1 MATNTNYTTKTAALK
16 ATKAD
21 MRQVAVSKKLTSKEV
36 WIDDAEGI
44 STNVLD
50 LIDGAETA
58 ATNAANA
65 ALEAAQTTLEGKI
78 TDASDAAQNALDA
91 AVEQIA
97 KDIQTAA
104 DNAAIQVG
112 RDADKNWA
120 VDDTAIEMVK
130 KISFLGDYVN
140 VVEGANGEVKL
151 YIGENKSL
159 PEANKT
165 AISGVPTTNATV
177 VVYEDDTDDFA
188 LPTAADGST
197 TATWVVK
204 DGSNFGTKTLT
215 AKSVNDTETFTL
227 DSADCIWV
235 RATYEGEASAWG
247 KVALTKNRGTY
258 NNGGSNPTASSVSKV
273 AFAADTEA
281 GEIALPTGITMN
293 VGNYVLTAENDAKNG
308 KVPGR
313 CETAFDITID
323 FDAIATKDG
332 GTVKIDWAIGS
343 SEPTAPNS
351 FSIFLSEHKDVAM
364 ASGLTAEIVGTPT
377 LTSAVSGLQYVT
389 SGTTVK
395 VSTGNITNSQYKTAA
410 SKKRLNITAA
420 GKSVDYNNSD
430 LTLVS
435 GTITKSDAV
444 YKATDK
450 EITLSTTGT
459 GTAEVKATPYGY
471 AAGTAQTTT
480 IANFWGSVPTS
491 TATKENFGVETT
503 YRMLTPT
510 SAAGSYPNTE
520 DVTTHSVDVNG
531 TTCCSAVCQYGKL
544 YHPSS
549 TSLEADANGK
559 TYTTDLPACFIRTF
573 TGDKKPNTFKIVGD
587 NLIQSGKVQ
596 VWWKDGGN
604 WYDLSTAVAG
614 SVAHP
619 DSKTITK
626 TILTADGETSRTDM
640 LIAIVVQPGAK
651 YIGPITATFA

>member
-1 MATNTNYTTKTAALK
+1 
-16 ATKAD
+16 
-21 MRQVAVSKKLTSKEV
+21 
-36 WIDDAEGI
+36 
-44 STNVLD
+44 
-50 LIDGAETA
+50 
-58 ATNAANA
+58 
-65 ALEAAQTTLEGKI
+65 
-78 TDASDAAQNALDA
+78 
-91 AVEQIA
+91 
-97 KDIQTAA
+97 
-104 DNAAIQVG
+104 
-112 RDADKNWA
+112 
-120 VDDTAIEMVK
+120 MVK

-140 VVEGANGEVKL
+140 VVEGVDGEVKL

-177 VVYEDDTDDFA
+177 VVYEDDTDNFA

-197 TATWVVK
+197 TSAWVVK

-227 DSADCIWV
+227 DSSDNIWV
-235 RATYEGEASAWG
+235 RATYEGTATDWG
-247 KVALTKNRGTY
+247 KVSLTKNRGTY
-258 NNGGSNPTASSVSKV
+258 NNGGSNPLSSSVSKV
-273 AFAADTEA
+273 SFTADTEA
-281 GEIALPTGITMN
+281 GEQSLPTGITMN

-323 FDAIATKDG
+323 FDSIATKDG
-332 GTVKIDWAIGS
+332 GTVKIEWAIGA
-343 SEPTAPNS
+343 SEPTNANS
-351 FSIFLSEHKDVAM
+351 FSLFLSEYKDVAM
-364 ASGLTAEIVGTPT
+364 ASGLSAAIVGDAT
-377 LTSAVSGLQYVT
+377 LTSAVSGLKYVT
-389 SGTTVK
+389 SGTKVN
-395 VSTGNITNSQYKTAA
+395 VSTGDITNSQYKTAA
-410 SKKRLNITAA
+410 SKKRLNITAG

-491 TATKENFGVETT
+491 TNTKENFGVETT

-544 YHPSS
+544 YHPASAAADAEGTTYS
-549 TSLEADANGK
+549 TS
-559 TYTTDLPACFIRTF
+559 LPACFIRTF
-573 TGDKKPNTFKIVGD
+573 TGSSKPGTFKIVGD

-596 VWWKDGGN
+596 VWWKDGNN
-604 WYDLSTAVAG
+604 WYDLSTAVSG
-614 SVAHP
+614 SVAH
-619 DSKTITK
+619 SGSNTITK
-626 TILTADGETSRTDM
+626 TIKTADGETSRTDM

>member
-36 WIDDAEGI
+36 WVEDRDKEMKSVLDIIDDAK
-44 STNVLD
+44 
-50 LIDGAETA
+50 
-58 ATNAANA
+58 NA
-65 ALEAAQTTLEGKI
+65 
-78 TDASDAAQNALDA
+78 
-91 AVEQIA
+91 
-97 KDIQTAA
+97 
-104 DNAAIQVG
+104 AAIQVG
-112 RDADKNWA
+112 RDADKNWS
-120 VDDTAIEMVK
+120 VDETAIEAVK

-159 PEANKT
+159 PEANKSSIT
-165 AISGVPTTNATV
+165 GVPTTNATV
-177 VVYEDDTDDFA
+177 VVYEDATDNFA

-197 TATWVVK
+197 TSAWVVK
-204 DGSNFGTKTLT
+204 DGSNFGKKTLT
-215 AKSVNDTETFTL
+215 AKSVKNTDTFTL
-227 DSADCIWV
+227 DSSDCIWV
-235 RATYEGEASAWG
+235 RATYEGTATSWG
-247 KVALTKNRGTY
+247 KVSLKKNRGTY

-273 AFAADTEA
+273 SFSADKSDDYKEQD
-281 GEIALPTGITMN
+281 LPSGITMT

-313 CETAFDITID
+313 CETAFDITVD
-323 FDAIATKDG
+323 FDTIATKDG
-332 GTVKIDWAIGS
+332 GTVKIEWAIS
-343 SEPTAPNS
+343 ASEPTATNS
-351 FSIFLSEHKDVAM
+351 FSLFLSEYKDVTM
-364 ASGLTAEIVGTPT
+364 ASGLSAAIVGDAT
-377 LTSAVSGLQYVT
+377 LTSAVSGLKYVT
-389 SGTTVK
+389 SGTKVK

-410 SKKRLNITAA
+410 SKKRLNITAG

-450 EITLSTTGT
+450 EIILSTTGT

-471 AAGTAQTTT
+471 AGGSAQTTT

-491 TATKENFGVETT
+491 TALKENFGVETT

-544 YHPSS
+544 YHPASAA
-549 TSLEADANGK
+549 ADAEG
-559 TYTTDLPACFIRTF
+559 TSYSTTKPACFIRTF
-573 TGDKKPNTFKIVGD
+573 TGSKPNTFKLEGI

-604 WYDLSTAVAG
+604 WYDLSTPVTG
-614 SVAHP
+614 SVAHTNAG
-619 DSKTITK
+619 DGKSDTITK
-626 TILTADGETSRTDM
+626 TILTADGETSRPDM
-640 LIAIVVQPGAK
+640 LIAIVVQPGAS

>member
-1 MATNTNYTTKTAALK
+1 MATNTNYTTKTAALR

-21 MRQVAVSKKLTSKEV
+21 MRQVQVSKKLTSKEV
-36 WIDDAEGI
+36 WVDDAEGV
-44 STNVLD
+44 SKNVLS
-50 LIDGAETA
+50 LIGDAEASAKTA
-58 ATNAANA
+58 AS
-65 ALEAAQTTLEGKI
+65 E
-78 TDASDAAQNALDA
+78 ALDA

-112 RDADKNWA
+112 RDADKNWS
-120 VDDTAIEMVK
+120 VDETAIEMVK

-177 VVYEDDTDDFA
+177 VVYEDDTDNFA

-197 TATWVVK
+197 TAAWVVK

-258 NNGGSNPTASSVSKV
+258 NNGGSTPTASSVSKV

-281 GEIALPTGITMN
+281 GEVALPNGITMN

-313 CETAFDITID
+313 CETAFDIVVD

-351 FSIFLSEHKDVAM
+351 FSIFLSEYKDVAM
-364 ASGLTAEIVGTPT
+364 ATGLTAEIVGTPT

-544 YHPSS
+544 YHPASAA
-549 TSLEADANGK
+549 ADANGK
-559 TYTTDLPACFIRTF
+559 TYATDLPACFIRTF
-573 TGDKKPNTFKIVGD
+573 TGSSKPNTFKIVGD

-614 SVAHP
+614 SVAH
-619 DSKTITK
+619 SGSNTITK

>member
-1 MATNTNYTTKTAALK
+1 MATNYTTKTASLR
-16 ATKAD
+16 ATKANVSTAD
-21 MRQVAVSKKLTSKEV
+21 IRKVQVSKEITIGGSEGTKVSSEEVKTKKL
-36 WIDDAEGI
+36 DAEEVFVKHEGK
-44 STNVLD
+44 SENVVD
-50 LIDGAETA
+50 LIK
-58 ATNAANA
+58 N
-65 ALEAAQTTLEGKI
+65 
-78 TDASDAAQNALDA
+78 
-91 AVEQIA
+91 
-97 KDIQTAA
+97 AA
-104 DNAAIQVG
+104 DNAAISVG
-112 RDADKNWA
+112 RDADKNWS

-140 VVEGANGEVKL
+140 VVEGENGEVKL

-159 PEANKT
+159 PEANKA

-177 VVYEDDTDDFA
+177 VVYEDATDNFA
-188 LPTAADGST
+188 LPTAANGST
-197 TATWVVK
+197 TSAWVVK

-227 DSADCIWV
+227 DSSDCIWV
-235 RATYEGEASAWG
+235 RATYEGTATSWG
-247 KVALTKNRGTY
+247 KVSLKKNRGTY

-273 AFAADTEA
+273 AFSADTEA
-281 GEIALPTGITMN
+281 GEVALPSGITMT

-332 GTVKIDWAIGS
+332 GTVKIDWAIGA

-351 FSIFLSEHKDVAM
+351 FSLFLSEYKDVAM
-364 ASGLTAEIVGTPT
+364 ASGLTASIVGTPT
-377 LTSAVSGLQYVT
+377 LTSAVSGLKYVT
-389 SGTTVK
+389 SGTKVK

-410 SKKRLNITAA
+410 SKNRLNITAG

-471 AAGTAQTTT
+471 AAGSAQTTT

-510 SAAGSYPNTE
+510 SAAGSYPNAE
-520 DVTTHSVDVNG
+520 DVTTHDVDVNG
-531 TTCCSAVCQYGKL
+531 TSCVSAVCQYGKL
-544 YHPSS
+544 YHPASAA
-549 TSLEADANGK
+549 ADAEG
-559 TYTTDLPACFIRTF
+559 TFYTTTKPACFIRTF
-573 TGDKKPNTFKIVGD
+573 TGDKEPNTFTLSGI

-596 VWWKDGGN
+596 VWWKDGNN
-604 WYDLSTAVAG
+604 WYDLSKVVAG
-614 SVAHP
+614 SVAHS
-619 DSKTITK
+619 DKSSGSADTITK
-626 TILTADGETSRTDM
+626 TIKTSAGENQRKDM
-640 LIAIVVQPGAK
+640 LIAIVVQPGAS

>member
-1 MATNTNYTTKTAALK
+1 MATKNYTTKTAALS

-21 MRQVAVSKKLTSKEV
+21 MRQVAVSKKIEIGSGDTATKITDSKV
-36 WIDDAEGI
+36 SAEDLLVSVEGKDERQSVKNLI
-44 STNVLD
+44 ST
-50 LIDGAETA
+50 AETSAKA
-58 ATNAANA
+58 AASE
-65 ALEAAQTTLEGKI
+65 ALEAAKTELK
-78 TDASDAAQNALDA
+78 
-91 AVEQIA
+91 

-104 DNAAIQVG
+104 DNAAISVG
-112 RDADKNWA
+112 RDADKNWS
-120 VDDTAIEMVK
+120 VDDVAIAMVK

-140 VVEGANGEVKL
+140 VVEGENNEVKL

-165 AISGVPTTNATV
+165 AISGVPSTNATV
-177 VVYEDDTDDFA
+177 VVYEDATDDFA
-188 LPTAADGST
+188 LPTAANGST
-197 TATWVVK
+197 TSAWVVK

-227 DSADCIWV
+227 DSSDCIWV
-235 RATYEGEASAWG
+235 RATYEGTATSWG
-247 KVALTKNRGTY
+247 KVSLKKNRGTY

-273 AFAADTEA
+273 AFSADTEA
-281 GEIALPTGITMN
+281 GEVALPDGITMT

-323 FDAIATKDG
+323 FDTIATKDG

-351 FSIFLSEHKDVAM
+351 FSLFLSEYKSVAM
-364 ASGLTAEIVGTPT
+364 ATGLTAEIVGDPT
-377 LTSAVSGLQYVT
+377 LTAAVSGLKYVT
-389 SGTTVK
+389 SGTKVK

-471 AAGTAQTTT
+471 AAGDAQTTT

-520 DVTTHSVDVNG
+520 DVTTHDVDVNG
-531 TTCCSAVCQYGKL
+531 TSCVSAVCQYGKL
-544 YHPSS
+544 YHPASAA
-549 TSLEADANGK
+549 ADAEG
-559 TYTTDLPACFIRTF
+559 TSYTTSKPACFIRTF
-573 TGDKKPNTFKIVGD
+573 TGSSKPNTFTIKGD

-604 WYDLSTAVAG
+604 WYDLSTAVSG
-614 SVAHP
+614 SVAH
-619 DSKTITK
+619 SSTNQITK
-626 TILTADGETSRTDM
+626 TIKTADGETSRTDM

>member
-36 WIDDAEGI
+36 WVEDRDKEMRSVLDIIDDAK
-44 STNVLD
+44 
-50 LIDGAETA
+50 
-58 ATNAANA
+58 NA
-65 ALEAAQTTLEGKI
+65 
-78 TDASDAAQNALDA
+78 
-91 AVEQIA
+91 
-97 KDIQTAA
+97 
-104 DNAAIQVG
+104 AAIQVG
-112 RDADKNWA
+112 RDADKNWS
-120 VDDTAIEMVK
+120 VDETAIEMVK

-140 VVEGANGEVKL
+140 VVEGADGEVKL

-177 VVYEDDTDDFA
+177 VVYEDDTDNFA

-197 TATWVVK
+197 TAAWVVK

-227 DSADCIWV
+227 DSADCIWI

-258 NNGGSNPTASSVSKV
+258 NNGGSTPTASSVSKV

-281 GEIALPTGITMN
+281 GEVALPNGITMN

-364 ASGLTAEIVGTPT
+364 ATGLTAEIVGTPT

-395 VSTGNITNSQYKTAA
+395 VSTGDITNSQYKTAA
-410 SKKRLNITAA
+410 SKKRLNITAG

-480 IANFWGSVPTS
+480 IAKFWGSVPTS

-544 YHPSS
+544 YHPASAA
-549 TSLEADANGK
+549 ADANGK
-559 TYTTDLPACFIRTF
+559 TYATDLPACFIRTF
-573 TGDKKPNTFKIVGD
+573 TGSSKPNTFKIVGD

-614 SVAHP
+614 SVAH
-619 DSKTITK
+619 SGSNTITK

>member
-1 MATNTNYTTKTAALK
+1 MFQVKNYKLFYFYFISMATNYTTKTAALK

-21 MRQVAVSKKLTSKEV
+21 MRQVAVSKKIEIGSTDTKTIIQDGEV
-36 WIDDAEGI
+36 SAE
-44 STNVLD
+44 D
-50 LIDGAETA
+50 LLIGVDVEKDGVKTRERQSVKTLINKAAE
-58 ATNAANA
+58 
-65 ALEAAQTTLEGKI
+65 
-78 TDASDAAQNALDA
+78 S
-91 AVEQIA
+91 
-97 KDIQTAA
+97 
-104 DNAAIQVG
+104 AAISVG
-112 RDADKNWA
+112 RDADKNWS
-120 VDDTAIEMVK
+120 VDDVAIAMVK

-140 VVEGANGEVKL
+140 VVEGENNEVKL

-165 AISGVPTTNATV
+165 AISGVPSTNATV
-177 VVYEDDTDDFA
+177 VVYEDATDDFA
-188 LPTAADGST
+188 LPTAANGST
-197 TATWVVK
+197 TSAWVVK

-227 DSADCIWV
+227 DSSDCIWV
-235 RATYEGEASAWG
+235 RATYEGTATSWG
-247 KVALTKNRGTY
+247 KVSLKKNRGTY

-273 AFAADTEA
+273 AFSADAEA
-281 GEIALPTGITMN
+281 GEVALPSGITMT

-332 GTVKIDWAIGS
+332 GTVKIEWAIS
-343 SEPTAPNS
+343 ASEPTAPNS
-351 FSIFLSEHKDVAM
+351 FSLFLSEYKDVAM
-364 ASGLTAEIVGTPT
+364 ASGLTASIVGTPT
-377 LTSAVSGLQYVT
+377 LTSAVSGLKYVT
-389 SGTTVK
+389 SGTKVK

-410 SKKRLNITAA
+410 SKKRLNITAG

-471 AAGTAQTTT
+471 AAGDAQTTT

-520 DVTTHSVDVNG
+520 DVTTHDVDVNG
-531 TTCCSAVCQYGKL
+531 TSCVSAVCQYGKL
-544 YHPSS
+544 YHPASAA
-549 TSLEADANGK
+549 ADAEG
-559 TYTTDLPACFIRTF
+559 TSYTTTKPACFIRTF
-573 TGDKKPNTFKIVGD
+573 TGSSKPNTFKLEGI

-596 VWWKDGGN
+596 IWWKDGNN
-604 WYDLSTAVAG
+604 WYDLSTAVSG
-614 SVAHP
+614 SVAHS
-619 DSKTITK
+619 DKSAGSADTITK
-626 TILTADGETSRTDM
+626 TIKTADGETSRTDM
-640 LIAIVVQPGAK
+640 LIAIVVQPGAS

>member
-36 WIDDAEGI
+36 WVEDRDGEQKSVLDIIDDAK
-44 STNVLD
+44 
-50 LIDGAETA
+50 
-58 ATNAANA
+58 NA
-65 ALEAAQTTLEGKI
+65 
-78 TDASDAAQNALDA
+78 
-91 AVEQIA
+91 
-97 KDIQTAA
+97 
-104 DNAAIQVG
+104 AAIQVG
-112 RDADKNWA
+112 RDADKNWS
-120 VDDTAIEMVK
+120 VDETAIEAVK

-140 VVEGANGEVKL
+140 VVEGADGEVKL

-165 AISGVPTTNATV
+165 AISGVPSTNATV
-177 VVYEDDTDDFA
+177 VVYEDATDDFA
-188 LPTAADGST
+188 LPTAANGST
-197 TATWVVK
+197 TSAWVVK

-215 AKSVNDTETFTL
+215 AKSVKDTETFTL
-227 DSADCIWV
+227 DSSDCIWV
-235 RATYEGEASAWG
+235 RATYEGTATSWG
-247 KVALTKNRGTY
+247 KVSLKKNRGTY

-273 AFAADTEA
+273 AFSADSEA
-281 GEIALPTGITMN
+281 GEVALPSGITMT

-332 GTVKIDWAIGS
+332 GTVKIEWAIS
-343 SEPTAPNS
+343 ASEPTAPNS
-351 FSIFLSEHKDVAM
+351 FSLFLSEYKDVTM
-364 ASGLTAEIVGTPT
+364 ATGLAASVVGDPT
-377 LTSAVSGLQYVT
+377 LTAAVSGLKYVT
-389 SGTTVK
+389 SGTKIK

-410 SKKRLNITAA
+410 SKKRLNITA
-420 GKSVDYNNSD
+420 GGQSVDYNNSD

-471 AAGTAQTTT
+471 AAGSAQTTT
-480 IANFWGSVPTS
+480 IDKFWGSVPTS
-491 TATKENFGVETT
+491 TTTKENFGVETT

-510 SAAGSYPNTE
+510 SAGSYPNTE
-520 DVTTHSVDVNG
+520 DVTTHSIDVNG

-544 YHPSS
+544 YHPASAA
-549 TSLEADANGK
+549 ADAEGT
-559 TYTTDLPACFIRTF
+559 TYSTTLPACFIRTF
-573 TGDKKPNTFKIVGD
+573 TGSVDPSTFKLVGD

-596 VWWKDGGN
+596 VWWKDGNN
-604 WYDLSTAVAG
+604 WYNLSTPVAG
-614 SVAHP
+614 SVAH
-619 DSKTITK
+619 SGSNTITK
-626 TILTADGETSRTDM
+626 TIKTSAGENQRKDM
-640 LIAIVVQPGAK
+640 LIAIVVQPGATA
-651 YIGPITATFA
+651 IGPITATFTA